1 MPYTKRFDGRK
12 FDETRKIEAKV
23 GVIEKADGS
32 AYFAFG
38 DTKAI
43 AAVYGPRTLFPQHL
57 QDPTKGRIRCSYDMM
72 SFSVSERKRPGP
84 GRRGQEIS
92 HVTEKALQPAVR
104 LENFPNCVVEV
115 YIMILQA
122 NAGTRTAGINAA
134 SLALAHAG
142 LPMVDLVSSVSVGK
156 IGGKLCVD
164 LIKEEEDFEEK
175 NGEKS
180 ATDIPVAILP
190 RLGKVSLLQ
199 LDGKVSRKELA
210 EALKKANESCKKI
223 YEEQKRVLKET
234 FKEWK

>member
-1 MPYTKRFDGRK
+1 
-12 FDETRKIEAKV
+12 
-23 GVIEKADGS
+23 
-32 AYFAFG
+32 
-38 DTKAI
+38 
-43 AAVYGPRTLFPQHL
+43 
-57 QDPTKGRIRCSYDMM
+57 MM

-210 EALKKANESCKKI
+210 EALEMANESCKKI